1 MQNASKRLPCAHA
14 SAITPIAALL
24 LQWVRTLSPS
34 LMRLAPSLPMV
45 FRAFLERLTK
55 RSAFSITRIRYSSAE
70 VSLEVSLKTYCT
82 PFHRDMAVGREAKS
96 RSRDLSTLERISF
109 RSLPW

>member
-1 MQNASKRLPCAHA
+1 
-14 SAITPIAALL
+14 
-24 LQWVRTLSPS
+24 
-34 LMRLAPSLPMV
+34 
-45 FRAFLERLTK
+45 
-55 RSAFSITRIRYSSAE
+55 